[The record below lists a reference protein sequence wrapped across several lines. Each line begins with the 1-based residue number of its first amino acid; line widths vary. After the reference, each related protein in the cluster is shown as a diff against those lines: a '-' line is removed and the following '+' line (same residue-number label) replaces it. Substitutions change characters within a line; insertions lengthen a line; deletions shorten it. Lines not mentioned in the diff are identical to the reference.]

1 MSITDRVLD
10 ALKYAVLL
18 ESRVSTLADSVAEL
32 ARDVRGMDRRLV
44 RLETMAELA
53 SRPPRARPAIE
64 DTW

>member
-10 ALKYAVLL
+10 ALKNAVLL

-44 RLETMAELA
+44 RLETMVELA
-53 SRPPRARPAIE
+53 RRPARARREIDDAS
-64 DTW
+64 